1 MPRKEAVRGASG
13 AASSAWTAR
22 GLIAVAMLAGLA
34 PSLLLQSL
42 IPVLKN
48 GLDVWLASLLPVVGV
63 SGLVGGLVAVSYLRP
78 HRVISG
84 LLQGLGW
91 LVVAGYVAGVGLD
104 LLLMAG
110 AVRKASPDLGFV
122 NVVNIV
128 EWLAISPLVWLTLR
142 MLRVKPT

>member
-1 MPRKEAVRGASG
+1 MPREEAVRAAPSG
-13 AASSAWTAR
+13 ASSAWTAR

-34 PSLLLQSL
+34 PFLLLQSL

-63 SGLVGGLVAVSYLRP
+63 SGLVGGLVALAYLRP

-104 LLLMAG
+104 LLLMVG
-110 AVRKASPDLGFV
+110 AVPRASPDLGFV

-128 EWLAISPLVWLTLR
+128 EWLVISPLVWLTLR